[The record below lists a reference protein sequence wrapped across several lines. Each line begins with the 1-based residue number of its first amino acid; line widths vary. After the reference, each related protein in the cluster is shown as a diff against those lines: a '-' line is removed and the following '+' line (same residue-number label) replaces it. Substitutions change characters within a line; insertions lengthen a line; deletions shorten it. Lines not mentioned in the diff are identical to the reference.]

1 MITAIKPVFD
11 RKTQTFSVDVR
22 RDANVLLAHEGWL
35 VFDNPVTVK
44 ASIEAGHMISHWTP
58 RKRAAVL
65 AWLNG
70 QARGMVEVI

>member
-1 MITAIKPVFD
+1 MTE
-11 RKTQTFSVDVR
+11 R
-22 RDANVLLAHEGWL
+22 RASIIATISASGRSHLAMLTHLAHEGWL

-70 QARGMVEVI
+70 KASGTLLVS

>member
-1 MITAIKPVFD
+1 MLTH
-11 RKTQTFSVDVR
+11 
-22 RDANVLLAHEGWL
+22 LAHEGWL

-70 QARGMVEVI
+70 KASGTLLVS